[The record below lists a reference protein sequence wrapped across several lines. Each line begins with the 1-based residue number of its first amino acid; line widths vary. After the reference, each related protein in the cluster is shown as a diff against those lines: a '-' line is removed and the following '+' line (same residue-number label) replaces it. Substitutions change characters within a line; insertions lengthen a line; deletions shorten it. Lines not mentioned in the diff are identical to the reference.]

1 MVNKRVG
8 KIAAIV
14 TTAAMLAGML
24 PAAAFASSASEGV
37 TSSMDA
43 KSSSSVKAS
52 SSGAAEPQS
61 SSSSSNAAISKE
73 RAEEIARKA
82 VNIPDDFQL
91 QSANLSTSRL
101 MKGTRNNWGLNFNKR
116 VNGRHVGSIY
126 ATVNAESGQLISY
139 HYYNPNDV
147 KPSYPLKVEREEA
160 QQIAASFV
168 DEIALSYASQVKLNE
183 SFGELLLPALT
194 GEVRHQFRFDRQ
206 VNDLPFLDN
215 YITVVVNSEGH
226 IVEYEFVWDE
236 TIQFPKPD
244 RYLSAEDAIE
254 KLRAAGT
261 PELKYKLIT
270 DRQGKRTPILT
281 YELQSYAIDAVT
293 GTRMNETLPH
303 YSYLGEVSD
312 TPVTTNP
319 LALKPVNKAIKEDHA
334 IEIVKSAFKLPE
346 SIELNHSSYHEY
358 TDTDSEQAQA
368 IWDFNW
374 GIKKDGKDDGSIWAT
389 VNAQTGAV
397 QGFSIHYYNEEAS
410 DKTDIIPL
418 DQATSTAVEVV
429 KKQLPWLTHE
439 LYLIKPDPKQ
449 LEVISSSRSANYQ
462 IRFAHKLHNAII
474 EYDHISVAINSR
486 TGAITGFEANI
497 QPIAYPAQAPKVVG
511 VDTALDRWMDYYK
524 AELTYRVSSEY
535 TWIGEPIPIEKYNVL
550 VAAGEIDSNENVEV
564 KSAVNLVY
572 RLSAKP
578 LDQRVILDAVTG
590 EWRNMETGEVT
601 TLERPEV
608 LDIEGHWAQ
617 RQLELMV
624 AYKALDVVD
633 GKVRPNEA
641 IKRGELIKMLVI
653 ARNGG
658 SNYGFAFST
667 ADSAVQSASFK
678 DVSASSEYFAY
689 VEQALEQNLIDI
701 GDGSF
706 NPEGTV
712 TREEMAELIVRALG
726 YNSLAQYDH
735 IFADSFKDSNS
746 ISNKGQAA
754 IVVGLNI
761 MSTTKDG
768 LFQPAKEVQRA
779 EAATAFF
786 RYLQARSEL
795 QEAPLRM

>member
-14 TTAAMLAGML
+14 TTAAMLAGMF
-24 PAAAFASSASEGV
+24 PAAALASNASEGV

-43 KSSSSVKAS
+43 KSSSSVKAG

-61 SSSSSNAAISKE
+61 SASSSNAAISKE
-73 RAEEIARKA
+73 KAEQIARKA
-82 VNIPDDFQL
+82 VNIPEDYQL

-101 MKGTRNNWGLNFNKR
+101 MNGTRNSWGLNFNKR
-116 VNGRHVGSIY
+116 VNGRHMGSIY
-126 ATVNAESGQLISY
+126 ATVNAESGQLTSYSY
-139 HYYNPNDV
+139 HNPSNV

-160 QQIAASFV
+160 QRIASNFV
-168 DEIALSYASQVKLNE
+168 DELAVSYASQVKLNE
-183 SFGELLLPALT
+183 SFGEQLLPALT
-194 GEVRHQFRFDRQ
+194 GEVRHQFKFDRY
-206 VNDLPFLDN
+206 VNDLPFLEN

-226 IVEYEFVWDE
+226 VVEYEFVWDD

-244 RYLSAEDAIE
+244 SYLSVEDALK

-261 PELKYKLIT
+261 PELKYKLLT
-270 DRQGKRTPILT
+270 NRQGKNTPILT
-281 YELQSYAIDAVT
+281 YELQSYAIDAST
-293 GTRMNETLPH
+293 GNKIDDTRNH
-303 YSYLGEVSD
+303 YSYLGEVAD
-312 TPVTTNP
+312 KPLTTNP
-319 LALKPVNKAIKEDHA
+319 LGLKPANKAIKENQA
-334 IEIVKSAFKLPE
+334 IENVKSAFKLPE
-346 SIELNHSSYHEY
+346 NIELGHSSYHEY
-358 TDTDSEQAQA
+358 NDTDSEQARA
-368 IWDFNW
+368 MWEFSW
-374 GIKKDGKDDGSIWAT
+374 TIKKDGQDAGSIWAT

-397 QGFSIHYYNEEAS
+397 QGFNIYYYNEEGS
-410 DKTDIIPL
+410 EKSETISV
-418 DQATSTAVEVV
+418 DQATSTAIEAV

-449 LEVISSSRSANYQ
+449 QEIISSSRTANYQ
-462 IRFAHKLHNAII
+462 IRFAHKLHNALI
-474 EYDHISVAINSR
+474 EYDQVNVSINSR
-486 TGAITGFEANI
+486 TGNITGFEANI
-497 QPIAYPAQAPKVVG
+497 QPFDYPAQAPKAISIE
-511 VDTALDRWMDYYK
+511 TALDRWMDYYK

-535 TWIGEPIPIEKYNVL
+535 TWIGEPIPLEKYNVL
-550 VAAGEIDSNENVEV
+550 LASGEIDSNEDIKV
-564 KSAVNLVY
+564 KSTVNLVY
-572 RLSAKP
+572 RLRAKP
-578 LDQRVILDAVTG
+578 LDQHVFLDAATG
-590 EWRNMETGEVT
+590 EWRSMESGEVT

-633 GKVRPNEA
+633 GKVRPNET

-658 SNYGFAFST
+658 SNYGYAVAT
-667 ADSAVQSASFK
+667 ADSALKSSFN

-726 YNSLAQYDH
+726 YNSLARYDH
-735 IFADSFKDSNS
+735 IFVDSFNDSAS
-746 ISNKGQAA
+746 INNKGQAA

-768 LFQPAKEVQRA
+768 KFQPAKEVQRA